1 MNEESEQQ
9 KGRMERKRKE
19 IRRRVIIREI
29 NVKNDDDMKKC
40 RERGS
45 YAARGKNRKG
55 NGIDGP

>member
-1 MNEESEQQ
+1 M
-9 KGRMERKRKE
+9 KGLMKE
-19 IRRRVIIREI
+19 FSGGSAMWRVIIREI